1 MLGAVQFSGD
11 YQRNGDHKVNRLS
24 LLFFFG
30 ILQTALLV
38 WAQDNAALAVL
49 RAGCSDDAQKFCA
62 NVEPGGGRILQ
73 CLKDHKDSLSDQCK
87 QAAQQAISMSSGS
100 PAPSAPPSATAT
112 TAASPPASPPLP
124 ANTPARPTAQAASS
138 SAASKHAAAP
148 AAPGSYLRLKKA
160 LISYVIDDQHPEPQ
174 PGIELLVPA
183 TWDFKGGIRMYGG
196 KEGCFSDSFSVFWEA
211 KSEDGISKI
220 QGLPNY
226 SWQYSDDPQ
235 ELHNLTDPN
244 RRTHTG
250 NKTNDICPVSKP
262 LSAEQYFRQIVL
274 NDLKPQMTVVSVEPF
289 PVLDQLVRQRNGL
302 PPTDD
307 RNGGVRIDAIRVRLE
322 FEQDGKPT
330 ELWYAVALVTQTY
343 RVGRGSLYD
352 MHAAGQMIMGAPK
365 GKLDANDK
373 LFKVVL
379 SSIQPTPQYS
389 AYTNKWIAN
398 YYQIQANKE
407 AAMDKIQADLD
418 SFITQTY
425 MHMSAN
431 AQHVSDQGF
440 RATDQN
446 LRDVQT
452 FRDPTT
458 GRKVELSNQYGHAWL
473 NGANEYVMSDD
484 PNFNPNAQLSGSW
497 NQLQPVPP

>member
-1 MLGAVQFSGD
+1 L
-11 YQRNGDHKVNRLS
+11 NRLS
-24 LLFFFG
+24 LLVFFW
-30 ILQTALLV
+30 ISQAAPSA
-38 WAQDNAALAVL
+38 WAQDNAALAAL
-49 RAGCSDDAQKFCA
+49 RAGCTNDAQKFCA

-73 CLKDHKDSLSDQCK
+73 CLKDHKDSLSDKCK
-87 QAAQQAISMSSGS
+87 QASQLAFGPNAS
-100 PAPSAPPSATAT
+100 PAPIAAQSAPVT
-112 TAASPPASPPLP
+112 TAASQSAGPSIPATPPPASSAP
-124 ANTPARPTAQAASS
+124 AKPTAQAAALSV
-138 SAASKHAAAP
+138 AGKHAAVA

-160 LISYVIDDQHPEPQ
+160 QVTYVVDDQHPEPR
-174 PGIELLVPA
+174 PAIELLIPA
-183 TWDFKGGIRMYGG
+183 TWDFKSGIRMWGG

-211 KSEDGISKI
+211 KSEDGSTKI
-220 QGLPNY
+220 QGIPNY

-250 NKTNDICPVSKP
+250 KQPNDTCPVSKP

-274 NDLKPQMTVVSVEPF
+274 NDLKPQMTVISVEPF

-302 PPTDD
+302 PPTDA
-307 RNGGVRIDAIRVRLE
+307 GGARIEAIRVRLE
-322 FEQDGKPT
+322 FQQDGKPM
-330 ELWYAVALVTQTY
+330 ELWFAVALVTQTY
-343 RVGRGSLYD
+343 HVGRGSLYD
-352 MHAAGQMIMGAPK
+352 MHAAGQMMMGAPK

-373 LFKVVL
+373 LFKVVM
-379 SSIQPTPQYS
+379 SSIQPTAEYS
-389 AYTNKWIAN
+389 SYSNKWIAN
-398 YYQIQANKE
+398 YYQIQAKKE

-431 AQHVSDQGF
+431 AQRVSDQGF
-440 RATDQN
+440 RANDQN

-497 NQLQPVPP
+497 NQLQPVAP

>member
-1 MLGAVQFSGD
+1 M
-11 YQRNGDHKVNRLS
+11 NRLS
-24 LLFFFG
+24 LLFVFG
-30 ILQTALLV
+30 ILQAAPMA
-38 WAQDNAALAVL
+38 WAQDNAALAAL
-49 RAGCSDDAQKFCA
+49 RAGCTDDAQKFCA

-73 CLKDHKDSLSDQCK
+73 CLKDHKDGLSDKCK
-87 QAAQQAISMSSGS
+87 QAAQQAIGMSNGT
-100 PAPSAPPSATAT
+100 PAPTAPPSAPAT
-112 TAASPPASPPLP
+112 TAAGQPASPPLP
-124 ANTPARPTAQAASS
+124 SSMPAKPAAQAASS
-138 SAASKHAAAP
+138 SAASKHAAVAT
-148 AAPGSYLRLKKA
+148 APGSYLRLKKA
-160 LISYVIDDQHPEPQ
+160 LISYVTDAQHPEPQ
-174 PGIELLVPA
+174 PGVELLIPA
-183 TWDFKGGIRMYGG
+183 TWEFNGGIRMYGG
-196 KEGCFSDSFSVFWEA
+196 KEGCFCDSFSVFWEA
-211 KSEDGISKI
+211 KSEDGVTKI
-220 QGLPNY
+220 QGVPNY

-250 NKTNDICPVSKP
+250 NKTNDTCPVSKP

-274 NDLKPQMTVVSVEPF
+274 NDLKPQMTVASVEPF

-307 RNGGVRIDAIRVRLE
+307 RNGGARIDAIRVRLE
-322 FEQDGKPT
+322 FQQDGKPM
-330 ELWYAVALVTQTY
+330 ELWYAVALVTQIY

-373 LFKVVL
+373 LFKVVM

-431 AQHVSDQGF
+431 AQRVSDQGF
-440 RATDQN
+440 RANDQN

>member
-1 MLGAVQFSGD
+1 M
-11 YQRNGDHKVNRLS
+11 NRLS
-24 LLFFFG
+24 LLFFLG
-30 ILQTALLV
+30 ILQAAPLA

-49 RAGCSDDAQKFCA
+49 RAGCADDAKKFCA

-73 CLKDHKDSLSDQCK
+73 CLKDHKDSLSDTCK
-87 QAAQQAISMSSGS
+87 QAAQQAIGMSNGS
-100 PAPSAPPSATAT
+100 SAPTAPPSAPAT
-112 TAASPPASPPLP
+112 TAASQSATSP
-124 ANTPARPTAQAASS
+124 TPATPPTPSSTPAKPAAQAASS
-138 SAASKHAAAP
+138 SAASKHAALA

-160 LISYVIDDQHPEPQ
+160 QISYATVAQLPEPQ
-174 PGIELLVPA
+174 PGIELLIPA
-183 TWDFKGGIRMYGG
+183 TWNFNGWIHMYGG

-211 KSEDGISKI
+211 KSDDGITKI
-220 QGLPNY
+220 QGIPNY

-244 RRTHTG
+244 RRTHRG
-250 NKTNDICPVSKP
+250 SQSNDICPVSKP

-289 PVLDQLVRQRNGL
+289 PVLEQLVRQRNGL

-307 RNGGVRIDAIRVRLE
+307 GNGGARIDAIRVRLE
-322 FEQDGKPT
+322 CQTDGKPM
-330 ELWYAVALVTQTY
+330 ELWYTVALVTQTY
-343 RVGRGSLYD
+343 RVGRGSLYN
-352 MHAAGQMIMGAPK
+352 MQAAGQMMMGAPK

-373 LFKVVL
+373 LFKVVM

-389 AYTNKWIAN
+389 AFSNKWIAN
-398 YYQIQANKE
+398 YYQIQAKKE

-431 AQHVSDQGF
+431 AQRVSDQGF
-440 RATDQN
+440 RANDQN

-473 NGANEYVMSDD
+473 NGANQYVLSDD

-497 NQLQPVPP
+497 NELQPVSP

>member
-1 MLGAVQFSGD
+1 M
-11 YQRNGDHKVNRLS
+11 NRLS

-30 ILQTALLV
+30 ILQAAPLA
-38 WAQDNAALAVL
+38 WAQA
-49 RAGCSDDAQKFCA
+49 
-62 NVEPGGGRILQ
+62 
-73 CLKDHKDSLSDQCK
+73 
-87 QAAQQAISMSSGS
+87 
-100 PAPSAPPSATAT
+100 
-112 TAASPPASPPLP
+112 PLP
-124 ANTPARPTAQAASS
+124 SSTPAKPAAQAASS
-138 SAASKHAAAP
+138 SAASKHAAVAAGTP
-148 AAPGSYLRLKKA
+148 AAPGSYVRLKKA
-160 LISYVIDDQHPEPQ
+160 QISYATVAQLPEPQ
-174 PGIELLVPA
+174 PGIELLIPA
-183 TWDFKGGIRMYGG
+183 TWNFNGWIHMYGG

-211 KSEDGISKI
+211 KSDDGITKI
-220 QGLPNY
+220 QGIPNY

-244 RRTHTG
+244 RRTHRG
-250 NKTNDICPVSKP
+250 SQSNDICPVSKP

-289 PVLDQLVRQRNGL
+289 PVLEQLVRQRNGL

-307 RNGGVRIDAIRVRLE
+307 GNGGARIDAIRVRLE
-322 FEQDGKPT
+322 CQTDGKPM
-330 ELWYAVALVTQTY
+330 ELWYTVALVTQTY

-373 LFKVVL
+373 LFKVVM
-379 SSIQPTPQYS
+379 SSIQPTPEYS
-389 AYTNKWIAN
+389 AFSNKWIAN

-431 AQHVSDQGF
+431 AQRVSDQGF
-440 RATDQN
+440 RANDQN

-458 GRKVELSNQYGHAWL
+458 GRRVELSNQYDHAWL

>member
-1 MLGAVQFSGD
+1 MLFRS
-11 YQRNGDHKVNRLS
+11 
-24 LLFFFG
+24 
-30 ILQTALLV
+30 
-38 WAQDNAALAVL
+38 
-49 RAGCSDDAQKFCA
+49 
-62 NVEPGGGRILQ
+62 
-73 CLKDHKDSLSDQCK
+73 
-87 QAAQQAISMSSGS
+87 
-100 PAPSAPPSATAT
+100 
-112 TAASPPASPPLP
+112 
-124 ANTPARPTAQAASS
+124 
-138 SAASKHAAAP
+138 
-148 AAPGSYLRLKKA
+148 
-160 LISYVIDDQHPEPQ
+160 
-174 PGIELLVPA
+174 
-183 TWDFKGGIRMYGG
+183 G

-211 KSEDGISKI
+211 KSEDGITRI
-220 QGLPNY
+220 QGVPNY

-250 NKTNDICPVSKP
+250 NQSNDTCPVSKP

-274 NDLKPQMTVVSVEPF
+274 NGLKPQMTVVSVEPF
-289 PVLDQLVRQRNGL
+289 PVLDQLVRQRNGM

-307 RNGGVRIDAIRVRLE
+307 RNGGARIDAIRVRLE
-322 FEQDGKPT
+322 FQQDGKPM

-365 GKLDANDK
+365 GNLDANDK
-373 LFKVVL
+373 LFKVVM

-389 AYTNKWIAN
+389 AFTNKWIAN

-431 AQHVSDQGF
+431 AQRVSDQGF
-440 RATDQN
+440 RANDQN

-458 GRKVELSNQYGHAWL
+458 GRKVELSNQYDHAWL

-497 NQLQPVPP
+497 NKLQPVAP

>member
-1 MLGAVQFSGD
+1 LGA
-11 YQRNGDHKVNRLS
+11 
-24 LLFFFG
+24 
-30 ILQTALLV
+30 
-38 WAQDNAALAVL
+38 DNAALAIL
-49 RAGCSDDAQKFCA
+49 RAGCTDDAQKFCA

-73 CLKDHKDSLSDQCK
+73 CLKDHKDSLSDKCK
-87 QAAQQAISMSSGS
+87 QAAQQAIGISNGS
-100 PAPSAPPSATAT
+100 PAPSAPPSAPAT
-112 TAASPPASPPLP
+112 TAASQPTSPPLP
-124 ANTPARPTAQAASS
+124 SSTLAKPAAQAASS
-138 SAASKHAAAP
+138 SAAGKHPAGA

-160 LISYVIDDQHPEPQ
+160 QITYTTDDGQTEPK
-174 PGIELLVPA
+174 PGIELLIPA
-183 TWDFKGGIRMYGG
+183 TWEFKGGFGMYGG
-196 KEGCFSDSFSVFWEA
+196 KDGCFCDAFTVSWEA
-211 KSEDGISKI
+211 KSEDGLTKI

-235 ELHNLTDPN
+235 ELRNLTDPN

-250 NKTNDICPVSKP
+250 NKGNDTCPVSKP

-274 NDLKPQMTVVSVEPF
+274 NDLKPSMTVVSVEPF
-289 PVLDQLVRQRNGL
+289 PVLEQLVRQRNGL

-307 RNGGVRIDAIRVRLE
+307 GHGGARIDAIRVRLE
-322 FEQDGKPT
+322 FQHDGKPM
-330 ELWYAVALVTQTY
+330 ELWYAVALITRTY
-343 RVGRGSLYD
+343 RVGRGFLYD
-352 MHAAGQMIMGAPK
+352 MHAVGQTAMGAPK
-365 GKLDANDK
+365 GQLDANDK

-379 SSIQPTPQYS
+379 SSIQPTPEYS
-389 AYTNKWIAN
+389 AFTNKWIAS
-398 YYQIQANKE
+398 YYQTQAKKE

-431 AQHVSDQGF
+431 AQRVSDQGF
-440 RATDQN
+440 RASDQN

>member
-1 MLGAVQFSGD
+1 M
-11 YQRNGDHKVNRLS
+11 NKLS
-24 LLFFFG
+24 LLLFFG
-30 ILQTALLV
+30 VLQAALAA

-49 RAGCSDDAQKFCA
+49 RAGCTDDVQKFCA
-62 NVEPGGGRILQ
+62 NVQPGGGRILQ
-73 CLKDHKDSLSDQCK
+73 CLKDHKDSLSDKCK
-87 QAAQQAISMSSGS
+87 QGAQQAIGLSNGG
-100 PAPSAPPSATAT
+100 PAPTASTAPSNA
-112 TAASPPASPPLP
+112 AASAAASLPASPPPFSNTQAKP
-124 ANTPARPTAQAASS
+124 AAQAASS
-138 SAASKHAAAP
+138 SAVSKHPAVSAAA
-148 AAPGSYLRLKKA
+148 GSYLRLKKA
-160 LISYVIDDQHPEPQ
+160 QISYATVAQLPEPQ
-174 PGIELLVPA
+174 PGIELLIPA
-183 TWDFKGGIRMYGG
+183 NWEFNGSIRMFGG
-196 KEGCFSDSFSVFWEA
+196 KESCFSDAFSVLWEA
-211 KSEDGISKI
+211 KSEDGNTKI
-220 QGLPNY
+220 QGVPNY

-250 NKTNDICPVSKP
+250 NQGNDTCPVSKP

-274 NDLKPQMTVVSVEPF
+274 NGLKPQMTVVSVEPF

-302 PPTDD
+302 PSADD
-307 RNGGVRIDAIRVRLE
+307 GNGGARIDAIRVRLE
-322 FEQDGKPT
+322 FQKDDKPM

-365 GKLDANDK
+365 GQLDANDK
-373 LFKVVL
+373 LFKVVM

-389 AYTNKWIAN
+389 AFTNKWIAN

-431 AQHVSDQGF
+431 AQRVSDQGF

>member
-1 MLGAVQFSGD
+1 VQVIV
-11 YQRNGDHKVNRLS
+11 RNGDNKVNRLW
-24 LLFFFG
+24 LLFLFG
-30 ILQTALLV
+30 ILQAAPFA
-38 WAQDNAALAVL
+38 WAQDTAALAVL
-49 RAGCSDDAQKFCA
+49 RAGCTDDAQKFCA

-73 CLKDHKDSLSDQCK
+73 CLKDHKDSLSDKCK
-87 QAAQQAISMSSGS
+87 QAAQQAIDMSNGS
-100 PAPSAPPSATAT
+100 PAPTATPSAPAT
-112 TAASPPASPPLP
+112 TAASRPASPPLP
-124 ANTPARPTAQAASS
+124 SSTPAKPTAQAASS
-138 SAASKHAAAP
+138 SAAGKHAAVA

-160 LISYVIDDQHPEPQ
+160 QISYAAVAQLPEPQ
-174 PGIELLVPA
+174 PGIELLIPA
-183 TWDFKGGIRMYGG
+183 TWDFNGGIRMFGG
-196 KEGCFSDSFSVFWEA
+196 KDGCFSDSFSVFWEA
-211 KSEDGISKI
+211 KSEDGITKI
-220 QGLPNY
+220 QGVPNY

-250 NKTNDICPVSKP
+250 NQSNDTCPVSKP

-274 NDLKPQMTVVSVEPF
+274 NGLKPQMTVVSVEPF
-289 PVLDQLVRQRNGL
+289 PVLDQLVRQRNGM

-307 RNGGVRIDAIRVRLE
+307 RNGGARIDAIRVRLE
-322 FEQDGKPT
+322 FQQDGKPM

-365 GKLDANDK
+365 GNLDANDK
-373 LFKVVL
+373 LFKVVM

-389 AYTNKWIAN
+389 AFTNKWIAN

-431 AQHVSDQGF
+431 AQRVSDQGF
-440 RATDQN
+440 RANDQA

-497 NQLQPVPP
+497 NQLQPVAP

>member
-1 MLGAVQFSGD
+1 
-11 YQRNGDHKVNRLS
+11 
-24 LLFFFG
+24 
-30 ILQTALLV
+30 
-38 WAQDNAALAVL
+38 
-49 RAGCSDDAQKFCA
+49 
-62 NVEPGGGRILQ
+62 
-73 CLKDHKDSLSDQCK
+73 
-87 QAAQQAISMSSGS
+87 
-100 PAPSAPPSATAT
+100 
-112 TAASPPASPPLP
+112 
-124 ANTPARPTAQAASS
+124 
-138 SAASKHAAAP
+138 
-148 AAPGSYLRLKKA
+148 LKKA
-160 LISYVIDDQHPEPQ
+160 QVKYVVDDQHPEPQ
-174 PGIELLVPA
+174 PGIELLIPS
-183 TWDFKGGIRMYGG
+183 TWEFNGAIRMYGG
-196 KEGCFSDSFSVFWEA
+196 KEGCFSDAFSVFWEA
-211 KSEDGISKI
+211 KSEDGTTKI
-220 QGLPNY
+220 QGVPNY

-262 LSAEQYFRQIVL
+262 MSAEQYFRQIVL
-274 NDLKPQMTVVSVEPF
+274 NDLKPQMTVASVEPF
-289 PVLDQLVRQRNGL
+289 PVLEQLVRQRNGL
-302 PPTDD
+302 PPADD
-307 RNGGVRIDAIRVRLE
+307 GNGGARIEAIRVRLE
-322 FEQDGKPT
+322 FQKDGKPM

-352 MHAAGQMIMGAPK
+352 MHAAGQIAMGAPK

-373 LFKVVL
+373 LFKVVM
-379 SSIQPTPQYS
+379 SSIQPTPQYL
-389 AYTNKWIAN
+389 AYSGKWIAS
-398 YYQIQANKE
+398 YYQIQAKKE

-431 AQHVSDQGF
+431 AQRVSDQGF

-458 GRKVELSNQYGHAWL
+458 GRRLELSNQYDHAWL

-497 NQLQPVPP
+497 NQLQPVAP

>member
-1 MLGAVQFSGD
+1 M
-11 YQRNGDHKVNRLS
+11 KRLS
-24 LLFFFG
+24 LLLFVG
-30 ILQTALLV
+30 ILPAAPLA

-49 RAGCSDDAQKFCA
+49 RAGCANDAQKFCA
-62 NVEPGGGRILQ
+62 NVAPGGGRILQ
-73 CLKDHKDSLSDQCK
+73 CLKDHKNSLSDQCK
-87 QAAQQAISMSSGS
+87 QAAQQASDMSNGS
-100 PAPSAPPSATAT
+100 PAP
-112 TAASPPASPPLP
+112 TAASPPAATAASQPASPPTSATPPP
-124 ANTPARPTAQAASS
+124 APSTPAKPTPHAASS
-138 SAASKHAAAP
+138 SAATKHAAATP

-160 LISYVIDDQHPEPQ
+160 LITYVTDNEHPEPQ
-174 PGIELLVPA
+174 PGVELLVPA
-183 TWDFKGGIRMYGG
+183 AWDFKSGIRMYGG
-196 KEGCFSDSFSVFWEA
+196 KEACFCDAFSVSWEA
-211 KSEDGISKI
+211 TSEDGLTKI

-250 NKTNDICPVSKP
+250 GKGNDTCPVSKP

-307 RNGGVRIDAIRVRLE
+307 RNGGARIDAIRVRLE
-322 FEQDGKPT
+322 FQHDGQPM

-352 MHAAGQMIMGAPK
+352 MHAAGQIVMGAPK

-373 LFKVVL
+373 LFKVVM
-379 SSIQPTPQYS
+379 SSIQPTPQYT
-389 AYTNKWIAN
+389 AYTNKWIGN

-431 AQHVSDQGF
+431 AQRVSDQGF
-440 RATDQN
+440 RAADQN

-497 NQLQPVPP
+497 NQLQPVAP

>member
-1 MLGAVQFSGD
+1 
-11 YQRNGDHKVNRLS
+11 VNRLS

-30 ILQTALLV
+30 ILQAAPLA

-49 RAGCSDDAQKFCA
+49 RAGCADDAQKFCA
-62 NVEPGGGRILQ
+62 NVEPGGGRIVQ
-73 CLKDHKDSLSDQCK
+73 CLKDHKDSLSDKCK
-87 QAAQQAISMSSGS
+87 QAAQQATAMGSGG
-100 PAPSAPPSATAT
+100 PAPTAPPSAPAT
-112 TAASPPASPPLP
+112 TAASQPPSSPPPSSMP
-124 ANTPARPTAQAASS
+124 AKPAAPAASS
-138 SAASKHAAAP
+138 SAAGKHAAV
-148 AAPGSYLRLKKA
+148 AAASGSYLRLKKA
-160 LISYVIDDQHPEPQ
+160 QVTYVVDNQHPEPQ
-174 PGIELLVPA
+174 TAIELLIPA
-183 TWDFKGGIRMYGG
+183 AWEFRGAVHMYGG
-196 KEGCFSDSFSVFWEA
+196 KEGCFCDAFSVAWEA
-211 KSEDGISKI
+211 TSEDGITKI
-220 QGLPNY
+220 QGIPNY

-250 NKTNDICPVSKP
+250 GQPPNDTCPVAKP

-274 NDLKPQMTVVSVEPF
+274 NALKPQMTVVSVEPF

-302 PPTDD
+302 PSTDAG
-307 RNGGVRIDAIRVRLE
+307 NGGVRVDAIRVRLE
-322 FEQDGKPT
+322 FQSDGKPM

-352 MHAAGQMIMGAPK
+352 MHAAGQMAMGAPK

-379 SSIQPTPQYS
+379 SSIQPTPEYS
-389 AYTNKWIAN
+389 AYSNKWIAN

-431 AQHVSDQGF
+431 AQRVSDQGF
-440 RATDQN
+440 RAVDQN

>member
-1 MLGAVQFSGD
+1 M
-11 YQRNGDHKVNRLS
+11 NRPS

-30 ILQTALLV
+30 ILQSAPLA

-49 RAGCSDDAQKFCA
+49 RAGCTDDAQRFCA

-73 CLKDHKDSLSDQCK
+73 CLKDHKDSLSDKCK
-87 QAAQQAISMSSGS
+87 QAAQQAIAMSNGS
-100 PAPSAPPSATAT
+100 PAPPSAPATPP
-112 TAASPPASPPLP
+112 PPASTPPTSS
-124 ANTPARPTAQAASS
+124 TPAKPAAQAASS
-138 SAASKHAAAP
+138 SAAGKHAAAAA

-160 LISYVIDDQHPEPQ
+160 QVTYVAENGDEPQ
-174 PGIELLVPA
+174 TAIELLIPA
-183 TWDFKGGIRMYGG
+183 TWDFRGAVHMYGG
-196 KEGCFSDSFSVFWEA
+196 KEGCFCDAFSVFWEA
-211 KSEDGISKI
+211 KSEDGLTKM
-220 QGLPNY
+220 QGVPNY

-235 ELHNLTDPN
+235 EFHNLTDPN

-250 NKTNDICPVSKP
+250 GKVNDTCPVSKP

-274 NDLKPQMTVVSVEPF
+274 NDLKPPMTVVSVEPF
-289 PVLDQLVRQRNGL
+289 PVLEQLVRQRNGL

-307 RNGGVRIDAIRVRLE
+307 GHGGARIDAIRLRGE
-322 FEQDGKPT
+322 FQQDGKPM
-330 ELWYAVALVTQTY
+330 EVWYAVALVTQTY
-343 RVGRGSLYD
+343 RVGRGFLYD
-352 MHAAGQMIMGAPK
+352 MHAVGQTIMGAPK
-365 GKLDANDK
+365 GQLDANDK

-379 SSIQPTPQYS
+379 SSNQPTPEYS
-389 AYTNKWIAN
+389 AYSNKWIAS
-398 YYQIQANKE
+398 YYQIQAKKE
-407 AAMDKIQADLD
+407 AVMDKIQADLD
-418 SFITQTY
+418 NYITQTY

-431 AQHVSDQGF
+431 AQRVSDQGF

-473 NGANEYVMSDD
+473 NGANQYVLSDD

-497 NQLQPVPP
+497 NELQPVPP

>member
-1 MLGAVQFSGD
+1 M
-11 YQRNGDHKVNRLS
+11 NRLP

-30 ILQTALLV
+30 ILPAAPLA
-38 WAQDNAALAVL
+38 WSQDNAAIAVL
-49 RAGCSDDAQKFCA
+49 QAGCASDAQTFCA
-62 NVEPGGGRILQ
+62 NVQPGGGRILQ
-73 CLKDHKDSLSDQCK
+73 CLKDHKNSLSDKCK
-87 QAAQQAISMSSGS
+87 QAAQQAASMSNGS
-100 PAPSAPPSATAT
+100 PAPAATVSAP
-112 TAASPPASPPLP
+112 AASAASAPASPP
-124 ANTPARPTAQAASS
+124 TPATPPPALSPPLKPAANAASS
-138 SAASKHAAAP
+138 SAAGKHAAAP
-148 AAPGSYLRLKKA
+148 AASGSYLRLKKA
-160 LISYVIDDQHPEPQ
+160 LITYVTDKEHPEPQ
-174 PGIELLVPA
+174 TGFELLVPA
-183 TWDFKGGIRMYGG
+183 NWDFKGAMHMFAG
-196 KEGCFSDSFSVFWEA
+196 KEGCFCDAFSVFWETT
-211 KSEDGISKI
+211 SEDGLIKI
-220 QGLPNY
+220 QGVPNY

-250 NKTNDICPVSKP
+250 NKTNDTCPVSKP
-262 LSAEQYFRQIVL
+262 LSAEQYFRQIML

-302 PPTDD
+302 PPTGDP
-307 RNGGVRIDAIRVRLE
+307 NGGARIDAIRVRLE
-322 FEQDGKPT
+322 FQQDGKPM

-352 MHAAGQMIMGAPK
+352 MHAAGQMMMGAPK

-373 LFKVVL
+373 LFKVVM
-379 SSIQPTPQYS
+379 SSIQPTPEYS

-407 AAMDKIQADLD
+407 AAMDKIQAGLD

-431 AQHVSDQGF
+431 AQRVSDQGF
-440 RATDQN
+440 RAADQN

-458 GRKVELSNQYGHAWL
+458 GRKMELSNQYGHAWL

-484 PNFNPNAQLSGSW
+484 PNFNPNTQLSGSW
-497 NQLQPVPP
+497 NQLQAVPP

>member
-1 MLGAVQFSGD
+1 MAQM
-11 YQRNGDHKVNRLS
+11 KRLP

-30 ILQTALLV
+30 ILPAAPLA
-38 WAQDNAALAVL
+38 WSQDNAALAVL
-49 RAGCSDDAQKFCA
+49 QAGCTSDAQKFCA
-62 NVEPGGGRILQ
+62 NVQPGGGRILQ
-73 CLKDHKDSLSDQCK
+73 CLKDHKDSLSDKCK
-87 QAAQQAISMSSGS
+87 QAAQQAMGMSNGS
-100 PAPSAPPSATAT
+100 PAPAATASAPATSAPSA
-112 TAASPPASPPLP
+112 PASPAPPAAPPLASSALAKP
-124 ANTPARPTAQAASS
+124 AGKAASS
-138 SAASKHAAAP
+138 S

-160 LISYVIDDQHPEPQ
+160 QITYVVDTQHPEPQ
-174 PGIELLVPA
+174 PGVDLLIPA
-183 TWDFKGGIRMYGG
+183 TWDFKSAIRMYGG
-196 KEGCFSDSFSVFWEA
+196 REGCFCDAFTVSWEA
-211 KSEDGISKI
+211 TSEDGATKI
-220 QGLPNY
+220 QGVPNY

-250 NKTNDICPVSKP
+250 NKTNDVCPVSKP

-307 RNGGVRIDAIRVRLE
+307 RNGGARIDAIRVRLE
-322 FEQDGKPT
+322 FQKDGKPM

-352 MHAAGQMIMGAPK
+352 MHAAGQMFMGAPK

-373 LFKVVL
+373 LFKVVM

-431 AQHVSDQGF
+431 AQRVSDQGF
-440 RATDQN
+440 RANDQN

>member
-1 MLGAVQFSGD
+1 M
-11 YQRNGDHKVNRLS
+11 NRLS

-30 ILQTALLV
+30 ILTTAPWA
-38 WAQDNAALAVL
+38 WAQDNAAVAVL
-49 RAGCSDDAQKFCA
+49 RAGCTDDAQRFCA

-73 CLKDHKDSLSDQCK
+73 CLKDHKDSLSDKCK
-87 QAAQQAISMSSGS
+87 QAAQQAIGMSNGS
-100 PAPSAPPSATAT
+100 PTPTAPPSAPAT
-112 TAASPPASPPLP
+112 PAASQPASPSLP
-124 ANTPARPTAQAASS
+124 SSTPAKPAAQAASA
-138 SAASKHAAAP
+138 SAAGKHAAVA
-148 AAPGSYLRLKKA
+148 AAPESYLRLKKA
-160 LISYVIDDQHPEPQ
+160 LISYVTDAQHPEPQ
-174 PGIELLVPA
+174 PGVELLIPA
-183 TWDFKGGIRMYGG
+183 TWEFNGGIRMYGG
-196 KEGCFSDSFSVFWEA
+196 KEGCFCDSFSVLWEA
-211 KSEDGISKI
+211 KSEDGLTII
-220 QGLPNY
+220 QGVPNY

-274 NDLKPQMTVVSVEPF
+274 NDLKPQMTVASVEPF
-289 PVLDQLVRQRNGL
+289 PALDQLVRQRNGL
-302 PPTDD
+302 PPTGD
-307 RNGGVRIDAIRVRLE
+307 RNGGARIDAIRLRLE
-322 FEQDGKPT
+322 FQKDGKPM
-330 ELWYAVALVTQTY
+330 EAWYAVALVTQIY

-365 GKLDANDK
+365 GQLDANDK
-373 LFKVVL
+373 LFKVVM

-389 AYTNKWIAN
+389 AYSNKWIAN

-431 AQHVSDQGF
+431 AQRVSDQGF

-452 FRDPTT
+452 YRDPAT
-458 GRKVELSNQYGHAWL
+458 GRKFELSNQYGHAWL
-473 NGANEYVMSDD
+473 NGADQYVMSDD

>member
-1 MLGAVQFSGD
+1 
-11 YQRNGDHKVNRLS
+11 VNRLS

-30 ILQTALLV
+30 ILQAAPFA

-49 RAGCSDDAQKFCA
+49 RAGCTDDAQKFCA

-73 CLKDHKDSLSDQCK
+73 CLKDHKDSLSDKCK
-87 QAAQQAISMSSGS
+87 QAAQQANGMSNSS
-100 PAPSAPPSATAT
+100 PAPTAPPSAPAT
-112 TAASPPASPPLP
+112 TAATQTPTPPPPSSTPAKPASP
-124 ANTPARPTAQAASS
+124 AASS
-138 SAASKHAAAP
+138 SAAGKHATVA

-160 LISYVIDDQHPEPQ
+160 QVKYVIDDQHPEPQ
-174 PGIELLVPA
+174 TGIELLIPA
-183 TWDFKGGIRMYGG
+183 TWEFKGGIRMYGG
-196 KEGCFSDSFSVFWEA
+196 KEGCFCDSFTVFWEA
-211 KSEDGISKI
+211 DSEDGVTKI
-220 QGLPNY
+220 QGIPNY

-250 NKTNDICPVSKP
+250 KQQPNDICPVAKP

-302 PPTDD
+302 PPTDAG
-307 RNGGVRIDAIRVRLE
+307 NGGVRVDAIRVRLE
-322 FEQDGKPT
+322 FQQDGKPM

-352 MHAAGQMIMGAPK
+352 MHAAGQMAMGAPK

-379 SSIQPTPQYS
+379 SSIQPTPEYS
-389 AYTNKWIAN
+389 AYSNKWIAN

-431 AQHVSDQGF
+431 AQRVSDQGF

-458 GRKVELSNQYGHAWL
+458 GRKVELSNQYGQAWL

>member
-1 MLGAVQFSGD
+1 M
-11 YQRNGDHKVNRLS
+11 NRLS

-30 ILQTALLV
+30 ILQAAPLAS
-38 WAQDNAALAVL
+38 AQDNAAVAVL
-49 RAGCSDDAQKFCA
+49 RAGCTNDAQKFCA
-62 NVEPGGGRILQ
+62 NVESGGGRILQ
-73 CLKDHKDSLSDQCK
+73 CLRDHKDSLSDKCK
-87 QAAQQAISMSSGS
+87 QAAQQAIGMSSGS
-100 PAPSAPPSATAT
+100 PAPTAPTSAPAT
-112 TAASPPASPPLP
+112 TAASQSASPSTPATPPLP
-124 ANTPARPTAQAASS
+124 SSTPAKPAVQAASS
-138 SAASKHAAAP
+138 SAASKHAAVAA

-160 LISYVIDDQHPEPQ
+160 QISYATVAQLPEPQ
-174 PGIELLVPA
+174 PGIELLIPA
-183 TWDFKGGIRMYGG
+183 TWDFNGWIHVFGG

-211 KSEDGISKI
+211 KSEDGITKI
-220 QGLPNY
+220 QGIPNY

-244 RRTHTG
+244 RRTHAG
-250 NKTNDICPVSKP
+250 NQSNDTCPVSKP
-262 LSAEQYFRQIVL
+262 LSAERYFRQIVL

-307 RNGGVRIDAIRVRLE
+307 GNGGARIDAIRVRLE
-322 FEQDGKPT
+322 FQKDDKPM
-330 ELWYAVALVTQTY
+330 ELWYVVALVTQTY

-352 MHAAGQMIMGAPK
+352 MHAAGQMMMGAPK

-373 LFKVVL
+373 LFKVVM

-389 AYTNKWIAN
+389 AFSNKWIAN
-398 YYQIQANKE
+398 YYQIQAKKE

-431 AQHVSDQGF
+431 AQRVSDQGF
-440 RATDQN
+440 RANDQN

-458 GRKVELSNQYGHAWL
+458 GRRVELSNQYDHAWL

>member
-1 MLGAVQFSGD
+1 M
-11 YQRNGDHKVNRLS
+11 NRLS
-24 LLFFFG
+24 LVFFFW
-30 ILQTALLV
+30 ILQAAPLA

-49 RAGCSDDAQKFCA
+49 RAGCTNDAQKFCA

-87 QAAQQAISMSSGS
+87 QAAQLASGTS
-100 PAPSAPPSATAT
+100 TGSPAPIPAPSAPAA
-112 TAASPPASPPLP
+112 TAASQSASPPTPAIPPPASS
-124 ANTPARPTAQAASS
+124 TPAKPAARAASS
-138 SAASKHAAAP
+138 SAASEHAAVAA

-160 LISYVIDDQHPEPQ
+160 LITYVTDAQHPEPQ
-174 PGIELLVPA
+174 PGIELLIPA
-183 TWDFKGGIRMYGG
+183 TWDFNGAIHMYGG

-211 KSEDGISKI
+211 KSEDGITKI
-220 QGLPNY
+220 LGVPNY

-250 NKTNDICPVSKP
+250 NKTNDTCPVSKP
-262 LSAEQYFRQIVL
+262 LSAEQYFQQIVL
-274 NDLKPQMTVVSVEPF
+274 NDLKPRMTVVSVEPF

-307 RNGGVRIDAIRVRLE
+307 RNGGARIDAIRVRLE
-322 FEQDGKPT
+322 FQQDGKLM

-352 MHAAGQMIMGAPK
+352 MHAAGQIMMGAPK

-373 LFKVVL
+373 LFKVVM

-431 AQHVSDQGF
+431 AQRVSDQGF
-440 RATDQN
+440 RANDQN

-497 NQLQPVPP
+497 NQLQPVAP